1 MTKELQE
8 KIIWQNIHSSKVKGK
23 ILAGKIIA
31 IETEKMKDKDINCAI
46 VNFKGIK
53 VLIPAEEML
62 TGEHSKKVLR
72 NMIGAEIKFIVVE
85 SDNVTQKAVGSRIKA
100 MERIKEIN
108 LKKLE
113 VGDKIYGKVVGT
125 WKQYIRLECVG
136 IEFVINAKDLQY
148 GYVEDVSK
156 LYKINEQVKVIVKE
170 VSEDKKSMKISV
182 KDLIEDPFKDIR
194 KEFTE
199 RGEYLATITGYTEN
213 RYVCKYKARN

>member
-1 MTKELQE
+1 
-8 KIIWQNIHSSKVKGK
+8 
-23 ILAGKIIA
+23 
-31 IETEKMKDKDINCAI
+31 
-46 VNFKGIK
+46 
-53 VLIPAEEML
+53 
-62 TGEHSKKVLR
+62 
-72 NMIGAEIKFIVVE
+72 MIGAEIKFIVVE

-136 IEFVINAKDLQY
+136 LEFVINAKDLQY

-156 LYKINEQVKVIVKE
+156 IYKINEQVKVIVKE

-213 RYVCKYKARN
+213 RYVC